1 MTGLSKALGIV
12 AILSRADR
20 RYGPCWH
27 GDIPA
32 ALRVVDGDTV
42 NVLDVEASTSEVFRW
57 LDIAVRALHV
67 RYSPCLRRSHNLNYS
82 VHFEMNCA
90 VQFALRRSGGLT
102 PGHILSDRM
111 RYRGTGVGWAGKWPI
126 RMRRFAR

>member
-12 AILSRADR
+12 VILSLADR
-20 RYGPCWH
+20 HYGPCWH

-32 ALRVVDGDTV
+32 VLRVVDGHTV
-42 NVLDVEASTSEVFRW
+42 NVLDLEASTSEALRW
-57 LDIAVRALHV
+57 LDHCRGVRTLHV

-102 PGHILSDRM
+102 PGRILSDRM
-111 RYRGTGVGWAGKWPI
+111 RYRGNGVGWAGK
-126 RMRRFAR
+126 

>member
-27 GDIPA
+27 GDIAA

-42 NVLDVEASTSEVFRW
+42 NVLDLEASTSEAFRW
-57 LDIAVRALHV
+57 LDIAAAFGRSMCATRHV
-67 RYSPCLRRSHNLNYS
+67 
-82 VHFEMNCA
+82 CA
-90 VQFALRRSGGLT
+90 
-102 PGHILSDRM
+102 DR
-111 RYRGTGVGWAGKWPI
+111 TI
-126 RMRRFAR
+126 